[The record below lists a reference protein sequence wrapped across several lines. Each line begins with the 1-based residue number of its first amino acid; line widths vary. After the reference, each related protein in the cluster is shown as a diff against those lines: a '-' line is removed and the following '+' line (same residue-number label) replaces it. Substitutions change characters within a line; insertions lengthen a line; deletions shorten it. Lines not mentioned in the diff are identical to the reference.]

1 MLRAEAALCAKPRL
15 LYGGARC
22 YKYRGAH
29 DAPIKGCLREAQ
41 NMTEALLFVSVGSIL
56 SVGVA
61 TLIIA
66 TLTMQNGRRY
76 VELAEAHMK
85 YLREEQARLVIFLR
99 EERQSLKEELERERE
114 QRLEAQRRAE
124 WASRERVPLR
134 QTALVEGFDQEQHEG
149 WEPRTRRDVE
159 HRIYE
164 LKREFQKLRE
174 IQQDREAKR
183 ESSSPV
189 SRGAFEDM
197 LGEKSLPAQ
206 KEKASDTPPE
216 DERPRVAVWHPHP
229 DDDVSPGSTAAR
241 SLSDSP
247 IEMFRRHYDKYLE
260 NYEGY
265 VKLVERIY
273 RMRDEVPP
281 GSLAEREWEGRL
293 RRVNDGIERT
303 TARLDLLEEYNP
315 ELATDDRISRRAS
328 IARSHS
334 ELESSRR

>member
-1 MLRAEAALCAKPRL
+1 
-15 LYGGARC
+15 
-22 YKYRGAH
+22 
-29 DAPIKGCLREAQ
+29 
-41 NMTEALLFVSVGSIL
+41 MTEALLFVSVGSLL
-56 SVGVA
+56 SVGVG

-66 TLTMQNGRRY
+66 TLTLQNARRY
-76 VELAEAHMK
+76 VELAEDHMK
-85 YLREEQARLVIFLR
+85 YLREEQARLVVFLR

-134 QTALVEGFDQEQHEG
+134 QRVLVEGLDQEPHLEAPQEREA
-149 WEPRTRRDVE
+149 WEWELHTRRDVE
-159 HRIYE
+159 HRIDE

-174 IQQDREAKR
+174 IQQDREVKR
-183 ESSSPV
+183 ETSSPV
-189 SRGAFEDM
+189 SRGMFDDM
-197 LGEKSLPAQ
+197 PGEKPLPAQ

-216 DERPRVAVWHPHP
+216 DEKPRLAVWHPHP
-229 DDDVSPGSTAAR
+229 DDDVSPGRTSAR
-241 SLSDSP
+241 PLSDSP
-247 IEMFRRHYDKYLE
+247 VKMFRRHYDKYLE

-265 VKLVERIY
+265 VKLAERIY
-273 RMRDEVPP
+273 RMRDNAEVPP

-303 TARLDLLEEYNP
+303 TARLDLLEEFNP

-334 ELESSRR
+334 ELERSRH

>member
-1 MLRAEAALCAKPRL
+1 L
-15 LYGGARC
+15 LSGIARC
-22 YKYRGAH
+22 YKYRRAH

-41 NMTEALLFVSVGSIL
+41 DMTEALLFVSVGSIL

-76 VELAEAHMK
+76 VELAEAHMR

-99 EERQSLKEELERERE
+99 DERQSLKEELERERE

-134 QTALVEGFDQEQHEG
+134 QAALVEGFDREQHEG
-149 WEPRTRRDVE
+149 WEWELRTRRDVE
-159 HRIYE
+159 HRIDE

-174 IQQDREAKR
+174 IQQDREVKR
-183 ESSSPV
+183 ETSSPV
-189 SRGAFEDM
+189 SRGTFEDM
-197 LGEKSLPAQ
+197 LGEKTLPAQ

-216 DERPRVAVWHPHP
+216 DEKPRLAVWHPHP
-229 DDDVSPGSTAAR
+229 DDDVSPGSTSAR

-281 GSLAEREWEGRL
+281 SFVAEREWEGRL

-334 ELESSRR
+334 ELERSRQNL